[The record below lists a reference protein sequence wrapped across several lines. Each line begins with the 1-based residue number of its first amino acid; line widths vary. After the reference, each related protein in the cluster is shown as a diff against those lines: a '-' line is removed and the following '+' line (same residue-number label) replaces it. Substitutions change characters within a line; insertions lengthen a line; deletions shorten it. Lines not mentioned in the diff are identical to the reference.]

1 MATQVEQSITG
12 VFDVDRQ
19 VLALAVARMVDSFG
33 NSFLIVVL
41 PLYIASETVSGTAFG
56 VSETLIIGIILSAFG
71 FFNSG
76 LQPFTGRASD
86 RFGRRKAFVLVG
98 LGILAVAN
106 VAYSFVNSY
115 LFLLLV
121 RALQGI
127 GVAFTAPAT
136 VALVSELA
144 SADTRGGNMGTFNT
158 FRILGFAAGPL
169 IAGSVVEAAPYT
181 FGIASTTV
189 RVSGFNAAFYIAAL
203 GAAMSFTLVTILI
216 DDPERT
222 HADAG
227 DDLDIAI
234 LAHDDEHVLDPVF
247 TLGVASLTMAI
258 GIALFSTIQP
268 QVNAQL
274 DQGPVLFG
282 IEFAAFSVA
291 QVLFQSPIGRAS
303 DSYGRRP
310 FIVWGLFFL
319 VPATL
324 AQGFVVAPW
333 QMIIARFAQGIAG
346 AMVFA
351 PALALAGDLAAGGKS
366 GTQLSI
372 LTMAFGLGVAI
383 GPLASGYLIRYGFVV
398 PFAFGAALAAIGAV
412 LVYTQ
417 VEETVDVSATLDRD
431 HHTLRSILC
440 REG

>member
-1 MATQVEQSITG
+1 MATRTKRRALAI
-12 VFDVDRQ
+12 FDIDEQ
-19 VLALAVARMVDSFG
+19 VLTLALARMVDSFG
-33 NSFLIVVL
+33 NSFLIIVL
-41 PLYIASETVSGTAFG
+41 PLYITSASVSGTALG
-56 VSETLIIGIILSAFG
+56 VSETFVVGIILSAFG

-86 RFGRRKAFVLVG
+86 RFGSRKAFVLVG

-106 VAYSFVNSY
+106 FAYSFVNSY
-115 LFLLLV
+115 LFLLFI

-127 GVAFTAPAT
+127 GAAFTVPAT
-136 VALVSELA
+136 VALVNEL
-144 SADTRGGNMGTFNT
+144 SGADTRGGNMGAFNT

-181 FGIASTTV
+181 FGIIGITI
-189 RVSGFNAAFYIAAL
+189 RISGFNAAFYIAAL
-203 GAAMSFTLVTILI
+203 GAAVSFTLVTVLI

-222 HADAG
+222 YTDAG
-227 DDLDIAI
+227 DELDIAI
-234 LAHDDEHVLDPVF
+234 LAHDDTHLLDPVF
-247 TLGVASLTMAI
+247 TLGLASLAMAI
-258 GIALFSTIQP
+258 GIALFATIQP

-274 DQGPVLFG
+274 DQGSVLFG

-291 QVLFQSPIGRAS
+291 QILFQSPIGSAS

-310 FIVWGLFFL
+310 FIVWGLFLL

-324 AQGFVVAPW
+324 VQGVVVVPW
-333 QMIIARFAQGIAG
+333 QMILARFTQGLAG

-351 PALALAGDLAAGGKS
+351 PALALAGDLATGGES

-372 LTMAFGLGVAI
+372 LTMSFGLGLAI

-398 PFAFGAALAAIGAV
+398 PFVFGAVLAAIGAI

-417 VEETVDVSATLDRD
+417 VEETVDGGPTFDED
-431 HHTLRSILC
+431 HHTCRSTLC